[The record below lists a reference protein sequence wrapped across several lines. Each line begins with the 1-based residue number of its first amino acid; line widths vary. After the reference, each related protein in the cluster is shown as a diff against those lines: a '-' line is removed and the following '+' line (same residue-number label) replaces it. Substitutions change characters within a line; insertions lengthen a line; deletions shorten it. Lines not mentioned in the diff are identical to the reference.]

1 MATKAQIKANRLNA
15 QKSTGPKTLEGKS
28 TAAQNALKHGF
39 CSAQLVLLDDD
50 PAAFDA
56 YSQNFLRELNP
67 KGPVEKMLADRI
79 IGLSWR
85 LSRFVRTQDSLAAAL
100 APDEPANVTQASGQ
114 SVLHRNI
121 EYGARLECAGMLDN
135 LLRHETR
142 LEKSLYKSLLE
153 LQRLQF
159 IRTKYQSLIMDHQD
173 YDDADFQ
180 QKP

>member
-1 MATKAQIKANRLNA
+1 MTTEAQIKANRLNA
-15 QKSTGPKTLEGKS
+15 QQSTGPKTPAGKQ
-28 TAAQNALKHGF
+28 AAARNALKHGF
-39 CSAQLVLLDDD
+39 RSAQMVLLDDD
-50 PAAFDA
+50 PAAFEA

-67 KGPVEKMLADRI
+67 RGPVEKMLADRI

-85 LSRFVRTQDSLAAAL
+85 LARFVRTQDSLCTAL
-100 APDEPANVTQASGQ
+100 GDPMPEPDPHDRMARS
-114 SVLHRNI
+114 L
-121 EYGARLECAGMLDN
+121 EYGSRLECAGMLDN

-142 LEKSLYKSLLE
+142 LEKSLYKSMLE

-159 IRTKYQSLIMDHQD
+159 IRTKYQSLIMDHHD